1 MINNKRRELSL
12 VEWRNHT
19 NNEVQILKDI
29 QQSSIS
35 VDKTSQFRV
44 RPPQLRYLFSRVE
57 SYYRWFSICKGI
69 KIAGPTLDLVLQTD
83 LRKSFLLMVYAI
95 KLK

>member
-1 MINNKRRELSL
+1 MLQYAEIYTNITSIKVYTLPLELRAGVDIKKNIYFDKLFVNDAAEIGIMINNKRRELSL

-35 VDKTSQFRV
+35 
-44 RPPQLRYLFSRVE
+44 
-57 SYYRWFSICKGI
+57 I
-69 KIAGPTLDLVLQTD
+69 
-83 LRKSFLLMVYAI
+83 
-95 KLK
+95 